1 MSELAVPADAS
12 GLDAPLERVL
22 GKPTAK
28 GLATLGLTTVG
39 DLLRHYP
46 RRYVEPGERT
56 SIADLEVGAH
66 VTVVAQVERATVRT
80 MRARSGAILSVVVTD
95 GSRSLDLSFF
105 ARHAGA
111 LRPHE
116 SRLVPGRLAQFSGT
130 VSEYRGALQLTHPDY
145 EVIEDAEGLGEM
157 PPTPIYPA
165 TAQMPSWKTARAV
178 RAVLPALV
186 DGLPE
191 PVPLEVRARRGLMSL
206 PDAIRTVHAPAKVA
220 DAYRARRTLRFEE
233 ALVLQTELARR
244 RHAALV
250 LSAVPRPRVE
260 GPSLLA
266 DLDARL
272 PFDLTAG
279 QGAGGEGIAADP
291 GRAHPMQR
299 LLQGDVGSG
308 KTLVALRA
316 MLQVVDAGGQAVLLA
331 PTEVLA
337 QQHHRTLTALL
348 GPLAEGGLLGGDER
362 ATRVALLTGSLGAA
376 ATREALLDAAS
387 GRAGIVVGTHALLS
401 ERVQFAALGLV
412 VVDEQHRFGV
422 EQRDTLRTRGDDVPH
437 MLVMTATPIPRTVAM
452 TVFGDLEVSTLTEV
466 PQGRAGIT
474 SHVVW
479 ADRPAWMQRVWQVV
493 REHVDR
499 GERVFVVCP
508 RITGDDAT
516 SDGAD
521 LLDDLAAQLGGGTSS
536 GASSSDGRAAGG
548 AGAGTPPAR
557 RAVEDVVRELEGM
570 PVLGGAAIG
579 TLHGRMSSD
588 ERDRAMAA
596 FLEGRTQVLVAT
608 TVIEVGVDVPLATV
622 MVILDADVFGISQLH
637 QLRGRVGR
645 GTLPGTCFF
654 VTRAE
659 EGSDAA
665 QRLTHL
671 AGTTDGFELA
681 LLDLSV
687 RREGD
692 VLGASQSGG
701 ASSLRLLRV
710 VKDADLIAEAREEAT
725 DLVAADPTLAAFPAL
740 AAAVEARLRGVE
752 TAFLDRG

>member
-1 MSELAVPADAS
+1 MSDLAVPADAS

-22 GKPTAK
+22 GAPTAK
-28 GLATLGLTTVG
+28 GLATLGLATVG

-56 SIADLEVGAH
+56 EIGDLEVGAH

-80 MRARSGAILSVVVTD
+80 MRARSGAILNVVVTD
-95 GSRSLDLSFF
+95 GTDRLDLSFF

-111 LRPHE
+111 LRTHE
-116 SRLVPGRLAQFSGT
+116 ARLVPGRLAQFSGT
-130 VSEYRGALQLTHPDY
+130 VSEYRGTLQLTHPDY
-145 EVIEDAEGLGEM
+145 EVIDDPEGLDTM

-165 TAQMPSWKTARAV
+165 TAQMPSWKTSRAV
-178 RAVLPALV
+178 RAVLPAL
-186 DGLPE
+186 DDDLPE
-191 PVPLEVRARRGLMSL
+191 PAPLEMRARRGLMSL
-206 PDAIRTVHAPAKVA
+206 PDAIRAVHTPATVA
-220 DAYRARRTLRFEE
+220 DAYRAHRTLRFEE

-250 LSAVPRPRVE
+250 QSAVPRPRTE

-266 DLDARL
+266 DLDTRL

-279 QGAGGEGIAADP
+279 QAAVGEEIAADLA
-291 GRAHPMQR
+291 RAHPMQR

-348 GPLAEGGLLGGDER
+348 GPLAEPVLLGGDER

-376 ATREALLDAAS
+376 ATRGALLDAAS
-387 GRAGIVVGTHALLS
+387 GRAGIIVGTHALLS
-401 ERVQFAALGLV
+401 DRVQFADLGLV

-422 EQRDTLRTRGDDVPH
+422 EQRDALRTRGDDVPH

-452 TVFGDLEVSTLTEV
+452 TVFGDLEVSTLTDMPV
-466 PQGRAGIT
+466 GRAGVST
-474 SHVVW
+474 HVVW
-479 ADRPAWMQRVWQVV
+479 ADRPAWVQRVWQRV
-493 REHVDR
+493 REHVDA

-508 RITGDDAT
+508 RITGDDA
-516 SDGAD
+516 SADGAD
-521 LLDDLAAQLGGGTSS
+521 LFDDLAAQLDAEAG
-536 GASSSDGRAAGG
+536 AGG
-548 AGAGTPPAR
+548 AGPGARAPGTTAPPAR
-557 RAVEDVVRELEGM
+557 RAVEDVVRELESM
-570 PVLGGAAIG
+570 PELGGAAIG
-579 TLHGRMSSD
+579 SLHGRMASED
-588 ERDRAMAA
+588 RDRAMAA
-596 FLEGRTQVLVAT
+596 FLEGRTQILVST

-622 MVILDADVFGISQLH
+622 IVILDADVFGISQLH

-645 GTLPGTCFF
+645 GVLPGTCFL
-654 VTRAE
+654 VTHAAD
-659 EGSDAA
+659 GSDAA
-665 QRLTHL
+665 ERLTHL

-692 VLGASQSGG
+692 VLGAAQSGG

-710 VKDADLIAEAREEAT
+710 VKDADLIAEARTEAT
-725 DLVAADPTLAAFPAL
+725 ELVASDPTLSAYPAL
-740 AAAVEARLRGVE
+740 AAAVEARLRGIE

>member
-1 MSELAVPADAS
+1 M
-12 GLDAPLERVL
+12 
-22 GKPTAK
+22 
-28 GLATLGLTTVG
+28 
-39 DLLRHYP
+39 
-46 RRYVEPGERT
+46 
-56 SIADLEVGAH
+56 
-66 VTVVAQVERATVRT
+66 
-80 MRARSGAILSVVVTD
+80 
-95 GSRSLDLSFF
+95 
-105 ARHAGA
+105 
-111 LRPHE
+111 
-116 SRLVPGRLAQFSGT
+116 
-130 VSEYRGALQLTHPDY
+130 
-145 EVIEDAEGLGEM
+145 
-157 PPTPIYPA
+157 
-165 TAQMPSWKTARAV
+165 
-178 RAVLPALV
+178 
-186 DGLPE
+186 
-191 PVPLEVRARRGLMSL
+191 
-206 PDAIRTVHAPAKVA
+206 
-220 DAYRARRTLRFEE
+220 
-233 ALVLQTELARR
+233 
-244 RHAALV
+244 
-250 LSAVPRPRVE
+250 
-260 GPSLLA
+260 
-266 DLDARL
+266 
-272 PFDLTAG
+272 
-279 QGAGGEGIAADP
+279 
-291 GRAHPMQR
+291 
-299 LLQGDVGSG
+299 
-308 KTLVALRA
+308 
-316 MLQVVDAGGQAVLLA
+316 
-331 PTEVLA
+331 
-337 QQHHRTLTALL
+337 
-348 GPLAEGGLLGGDER
+348 
-362 ATRVALLTGSLGAA
+362 
-376 ATREALLDAAS
+376 
-387 GRAGIVVGTHALLS
+387 
-401 ERVQFAALGLV
+401 
-412 VVDEQHRFGV
+412 
-422 EQRDTLRTRGDDVPH
+422 
-437 MLVMTATPIPRTVAM
+437 
-452 TVFGDLEVSTLTEV
+452 
-466 PQGRAGIT
+466 
-474 SHVVW
+474 W
-479 ADRPAWMQRVWQVV
+479 ADRPAWVQRVWQVV

-536 GASSSDGRAAGG
+536 GASSPDGVAAGST
-548 AGAGTPPAR
+548 GAGTTPAR

-579 TLHGRMSSD
+579 TLHGRMPSD

-740 AAAVEARLRGVE
+740 ATAVEARLRGVE

>member
-1 MSELAVPADAS
+1 MSGLAVPADAS

-22 GKPTAK
+22 GRPTAK

-46 RRYVEPGERT
+46 RRYVEPGQRT

-80 MRARSGAILSVVVTD
+80 MRARSGAIFAVVVTD
-95 GSRSLDLSFF
+95 GAHRLDLSFF

-145 EVIEDAEGLGEM
+145 EVIEDVDGLDEM

-178 RAVLPALV
+178 RAVLPAL
-186 DGLPE
+186 DDALPE
-191 PVPLEVRARRGLMSL
+191 PVPAEVRARRGLMSL
-206 PDAIRTVHAPAKVA
+206 PDAIRTVHAPATVA

-250 LSAVPRPRVE
+250 LSATPRPRVE
-260 GPSLLA
+260 GPSLLT

-272 PFDLTAG
+272 PFDLTPG
-279 QGAGGEGIAADP
+279 QVAVGEEIAADLA
-291 GRAHPMQR
+291 RAHPMQR

-348 GPLAEGGLLGGDER
+348 GPLAEAGMLAGAER
-362 ATRVALLTGSLGAA
+362 ATRVTLLTGSLGAA

-401 ERVQFAALGLV
+401 ERVQFADLGLV

-422 EQRDTLRTRGDDVPH
+422 EQRDTLRSRGDDVPH

-479 ADRPAWMQRVWQVV
+479 AERPAWVQRVWQVV

-508 RITGDDAT
+508 RITGDDT
-516 SDGAD
+516 SSDEGN
-521 LLDDLAAQLGGGTSS
+521 LLDELAGQLDGTP
-536 GASSSDGRAAGG
+536 APDRPRT
-548 AGAGTPPAR
+548 GTPPAR
-557 RAVEDVVRELEGM
+557 SAVEDVVRELEGM
-570 PVLGGAAIG
+570 PALGGAAIG
-579 TLHGRMSSD
+579 TLHGRMPSD

-596 FLEGRTQVLVAT
+596 FLEGRTQILVAT
-608 TVIEVGVDVPLATV
+608 TVIEVGVDVPLATA

-645 GTLPGTCFF
+645 GTLPGTCFL

-665 QRLTHL
+665 ERLQRL

>member
-1 MSELAVPADAS
+1 MPADAS
-12 GLDAPLERVL
+12 GLDALLERVL

-28 GLATLGLTTVG
+28 GLATLGLATVG

-80 MRARSGAILSVVVTD
+80 MRARSGAILAVVVSD
-95 GSRSLDLSFF
+95 GVNSLDLSFF

-130 VSEYRGALQLTHPDY
+130 VSEYRGTLQLTHPDY
-145 EVIEDAEGLGEM
+145 EVIEDVEGLDEM

-178 RAVLPALV
+178 HAVLPALV

-191 PVPLEVRARRGLMSL
+191 PVPVEVRARRGLMPL
-206 PDAIRTVHAPAKVA
+206 PEAIRTVHAPAKVA

-250 LSAVPRPRVE
+250 LSATPRPRPE
-260 GPSLLA
+260 GPSLVA

-279 QGAGGEGIAADP
+279 QVAVGEEIAADLA
-291 GRAHPMQR
+291 RAHPMQR

-348 GPLAEGGLLGGDER
+348 GPLAEAGMLGDLGPDGAER

-401 ERVQFAALGLV
+401 ERVQFADLGLV

-422 EQRDTLRTRGDDVPH
+422 EQRDALRSRGDDVPH

-466 PQGRAGIT
+466 PAGRAGIT

-479 ADRPAWMQRVWQVV
+479 ADRPAWVQRVWQVV
-493 REHVDR
+493 HDHVAA

-508 RITGDDAT
+508 RITGDDASS
-516 SDGAD
+516 SDDAD
-521 LLDDLAAQLGGGTSS
+521 LLDDLAAQLGGAAPGGSAHGDS
-536 GASSSDGRAAGG
+536 PQGAGG
-548 AGAGTPPAR
+548 PTPPAR
-557 RAVEDVVRELEGM
+557 RAVEDVVRELEAM
-570 PVLGGAAIG
+570 PVLGGAAVG
-579 TLHGRMSSD
+579 TLHGRMASED
-588 ERDRAMAA
+588 RDRAMAA
-596 FLEGRTQVLVAT
+596 FLEGRTQILVAT

-645 GTLPGTCFF
+645 GTLPGTCFL

-665 QRLTHL
+665 ERLTHL

-725 DLVAADPTLAAFPAL
+725 DLVAADPTLAEFPAL
-740 AAAVEARLRGVE
+740 AAAVEARLRDVE